1 MSRLL
6 ATLLAAAAGCLVGLQ
21 APVNARLAR
30 QVGDLQAASVSF
42 LLGTAV
48 LLVVAALS
56 SGGLSGIAHAGRAPW
71 WALIGGIFGAF
82 FVTVALLTVHT
93 LGASGLTAIVVAG
106 QVAIA
111 LVLDRFGL
119 LGLPKQH
126 IAAPRVLGLV
136 LVLVGVVL
144 VVRR

>member
-1 MSRLL
+1 VSRPL
-6 ATLLAAAAGCLVGLQ
+6 AIALAAAAGCLVGLQ

-48 LLVVAALS
+48 LLVIAAVS
-56 SGGLSGIAHAGRAPW
+56 SGGLSGIVHAGRAPW
-71 WALIGGIFGAF
+71 WALVGGVFGAF
-82 FVTVALLTVHT
+82 FVTVALLTVRA

-111 LVLDRFGL
+111 LALDRFGL

-126 IAAPRVLGLV
+126 IAASRVLGLV
-136 LVLVGVVL
+136 LVLAGVVL